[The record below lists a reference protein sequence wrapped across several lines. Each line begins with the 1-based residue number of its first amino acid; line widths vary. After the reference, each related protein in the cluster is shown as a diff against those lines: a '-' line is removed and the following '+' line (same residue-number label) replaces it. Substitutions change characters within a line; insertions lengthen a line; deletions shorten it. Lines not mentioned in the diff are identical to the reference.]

1 MNIIERPR
9 RLRQSAA
16 LRDLVRETSLHI
28 NDIVL
33 PVFVTDGVNVDQ
45 EVPTFP
51 LVRTVSIDNL
61 ARLLDHRVKRGLR
74 AVLLFGKVHVANKTE
89 AGDAALDPNG
99 CVPRAVRQLRE
110 VYPDLTVLTDV
121 ALDPY
126 TTHGHDGIVHNGDV
140 DNDLSVDIL
149 SRMALVH
156 AEAGAHMVAP
166 SDMMDGRVGALRSTL
181 DTAGFHNVGI
191 MSYTAKY
198 ASALYGPF
206 RDVLE
211 STPSFG
217 DKKTYQM
224 DPANIREAERECRL
238 DLDEGADIILVK
250 PATWYLD
257 VVARLSAVSDRPV
270 AAYHVSGEA
279 AMILSAAHAGHINRH
294 RAVEE
299 VTLAI
304 KRAGASIIISYF
316 VDDIFDILAT

>member
-16 LRDLVRETSLHI
+16 LRDLVRETSLHVH
-28 NDIVL
+28 DIVL

-51 LVRTVSIDNL
+51 LVRTVSVDNL

-110 VYPDLTVLTDV
+110 LYPDLTVLTDV

-140 DNDLSVDIL
+140 DNDQSVDIL

-166 SDMMDGRVGALRSTL
+166 SDMMDGRVRALRTTL
-181 DTAGFHNVGI
+181 DTAGYHNVGI

-279 AMILSAAHAGHINRH
+279 AMILAAAHAGHINRH